1 MGMKRTWLPY
11 LILTAVI
18 AVLTLFFGLQ
28 YRWMRE
34 ASEAERERM
43 QRRAEADTKA
53 FADDFNREIQS
64 IYFNFQLNAE
74 VLKSGDL
81 TELNERYAFWLV
93 KTAYPELVREIIY
106 LPADASAPPRRYD
119 GSAGKFTEF
128 AADDRLG
135 RIRERIASPAMRP
148 MPILDDL
155 DTLVMPV
162 HAFERQIQRIV
173 VDRIPRVA
181 AIGRTVELPEQEPK
195 NEGHMVVR
203 LERSVIT
210 GKILPELAAKHFPSG
225 DYRVAIADKN
235 GSPIFGNVDP
245 AAETDASAGLYDLRP
260 NTMIF
265 FANRELDLPRR
276 MAAPANV
283 IVDQRIESSTMT
295 TSPSPARER
304 DSTFTFEMRSN
315 DGVRQRSAV
324 IATPA
329 DEQPWKLNVT
339 HASGSIGD
347 YIRSE
352 ERKNLAIGAG
362 IYLLLVGSILAI
374 TISANRARTFAQKQ
388 VDFVS
393 SVSHEFRTPLAVI
406 YSAGE
411 NLADGVARSD
421 DQVARYGELIKGEG
435 RKLTGMVEQI
445 LEFAGARSGKRRYNF
460 VPADVGEI
468 VRDVVTECRG
478 AIDGLPAEI
487 EIEVAAALPMI
498 NADRTALSL
507 AIQNLINNAVKY
519 SNGTPRIEVAAVN
532 GNGRVAISVKDHG
545 IGIAEK
551 DLKKIFE
558 PFFRARQVVDS
569 QISGNGLGLS
579 LVKEIVAA
587 HGGSVEVES
596 VPGKGSTFTIS
607 LLAAAE
613 KQ

>member
-1 MGMKRTWLPY
+1 MKRSWLPY

-18 AVLTLFFGLQ
+18 AVLTLFFGMQ

-43 QRRAEADTKA
+43 ERRVAADTKA

-64 IYFNFQLNAE
+64 VYFNLQLNAE

-81 TELNERYAFWLV
+81 AEFNERYDFWRG
-93 KTAYPELVREIIY
+93 KTSYPELISEIVYIPPAADESPQRY
-106 LPADASAPPRRYD
+106 DRSAGRFVPFEADAGLGAIRSRISSADPR
-119 GSAGKFTEF
+119 
-128 AADDRLG
+128 
-135 RIRERIASPAMRP
+135 
-148 MPILDDL
+148 PIPVLDDL
-155 DTLVMPV
+155 DALVMPIV
-162 HAFERQIQRIV
+162 SGERHFQRIV
-173 VDRIPRVA
+173 VDRVPRVA
-181 AIGRTVELPEQEPK
+181 VTGRTIGVPEQPVK
-195 NEGHMVVR
+195 NEGHIVIR
-203 LERSVIT
+203 LNRKVMTERMF
-210 GKILPELAAKHFPSG
+210 PELAAKHFSSG
-225 DYRVAIADKN
+225 EYRLSVAGKGGSIVYGEN
-235 GSPIFGNVDP
+235 GGEPDG
-245 AAETDASAGLYDLRP
+245 SAGLYDLRP

-265 FANRELDLPRR
+265 FANREMDLPRR
-276 MAAPANV
+276 TAAPANV
-283 IVDQRIESSTMT
+283 IVDQRIESTTVT

-304 DSTFTFEMRSN
+304 DNTFTFEMRST
-315 DGVRQRSAV
+315 DGTRQRSAV

-329 DEQPWKLNVT
+329 DEQPWTLNVT

-347 YIRSE
+347 YIRGE

-411 NLADGVARSD
+411 NLADGVTRSD
-421 DQVARYGELIKGEG
+421 EQVARYGELIKGEG
-435 RKLTGMVEQI
+435 RKLSGMVEQI
-445 LEFAGARSGKRRYNF
+445 LEFAGARSGRRRYNF
-460 VPADVGEI
+460 AELEAGAVIRSAVE
-468 VRDVVTECRG
+468 ECRG
-478 AIDGLPAEI
+478 VIDASSA
-487 EIEVAAALPMI
+487 EVAVDVAPSLPII
-498 NADRTALSL
+498 NADSAALSL

-519 SNGTPRIEVAAVN
+519 SSGTPRLEIRAAN
-532 GNGRVAISVKDHG
+532 GNGRVSIAVKDHG

-551 DLKKIFE
+551 DRTKIFE
-558 PFFRARQVVDS
+558 PFFRSREVVDS
-569 QISGNGLGLS
+569 QISGNGLGLP

-607 LLAAAE
+607 LPAAAR

>member
-1 MGMKRTWLPY
+1 MKRSWLPY

-43 QRRAEADTKA
+43 QRRVAADTKA

-64 IYFNFQLNAE
+64 VYFNLQLNAE

-81 TELNERYAFWLV
+81 AEFNDRYDFWRG
-93 KTAYPELVREIIY
+93 KTAYPELLRDIVY
-106 LPADASAPPRRYD
+106 LPPAADESPQRYD
-119 GSAGKFTEF
+119 RSAGSF
-128 AADDRLG
+128 APFEADSGFGTIKD
-135 RIRERIASPAMRP
+135 RIASGAPRP
-148 MPILDDL
+148 VPVLDDL
-155 DTLVMPV
+155 DALIMPIV
-162 HAFERQIQRIV
+162 SGERHFQRIV
-173 VDRIPRVA
+173 VDRVPRVA
-181 AIGRTVELPEQEPK
+181 VTGKTIEVPEQPLN
-195 NEGHMVVR
+195 NEGHIVIR
-203 LERSVIT
+203 LNRKVMTERM
-210 GKILPELAAKHFPSG
+210 LPELAAKHFSSG
-225 DYRVAIADKN
+225 EYRLSVAGKGGSIVYGEN
-235 GSPIFGNVDP
+235 GGEPDG
-245 AAETDASAGLYDLRP
+245 SAGLYDLRP

-265 FANRELDLPRR
+265 FANREMDLPSRS
-276 MAAPANV
+276 AAPANV
-283 IVDQRIESSTMT
+283 IVDQRIEST
-295 TSPSPARER
+295 TVTNSPSPARER
-304 DSTFTFEMRSN
+304 DNTFTFEMRST

-329 DEQPWKLNVT
+329 DEQPWTLKVT

-362 IYLLLVGSILAI
+362 IYSLLVGSILAI

-411 NLADGVARSD
+411 NLADGIARSD

-460 VPADVGEI
+460 VPADAGEI
-468 VRDVVTECRG
+468 VREVVNECRG
-478 AIDGLPAEI
+478 AIEGSPAEI
-487 EIEVAAALPMI
+487 EIDIAGNLPKI
-498 NADRTALSL
+498 NADSAALSL
-507 AIQNLINNAVKY
+507 AIQNLVNNAVKY
-519 SNGTPRIEVAAVN
+519 SSGTPRLEIRGTN
-532 GNGRVAISVKDHG
+532 GNGRVSIAVKDHG

-551 DLKKIFE
+551 DVKKIFE
-558 PFFRARQVVDS
+558 PFFRSREVVDS

-607 LLAAAE
+607 LPAE
-613 KQ
+613 ARKQ

>member
-1 MGMKRTWLPY
+1 MKRSWLPY

-34 ASEAERERM
+34 ASAAERERM
-43 QRRAEADTKA
+43 QRRVAADAKA

-64 IYFNFQLNAE
+64 IYFNLQFNAE

-81 TELNERYAFWLV
+81 AELNERYDFWKE
-93 KTAYPELVREIIY
+93 KTAYPELISDIVY
-106 LPADASAPPRRYD
+106 LPPAADKAPQRYDRSEGRFVPFEADAGLGVVKSRISSADPR
-119 GSAGKFTEF
+119 
-128 AADDRLG
+128 
-135 RIRERIASPAMRP
+135 PVP
-148 MPILDDL
+148 VLDDL
-155 DTLVMPV
+155 DALVMPV
-162 HAFERQIQRIV
+162 VSGERHFQRIV
-173 VDRIPRVA
+173 VDRVPRVA
-181 AIGRTVELPEQEPK
+181 VTGRTIEVPEQTVK
-195 NEGHMVVR
+195 NEGHIVIR
-203 LERSVIT
+203 LNRSVIT
-210 GKILPELAAKHFPSG
+210 ERMIPELAAKHFPSG
-225 DYRVAIADKN
+225 DYRLSVAGRGGLTVYGDS
-235 GSPIFGNVDP
+235 GGEPDG
-245 AAETDASAGLYDLRP
+245 SAGLYDLRP

-276 MAAPANV
+276 TAAPANV
-283 IVDQRIESSTMT
+283 IVDQRIESTTMT
-295 TSPSPARER
+295 TSPSPAPGRAN
-304 DSTFTFEMRSN
+304 TFTFEMRST

-329 DEQPWKLNVT
+329 DEQPWTLKVT

-347 YIRSE
+347 YILSE

-421 DQVARYGELIKGEG
+421 DQVTRYGELIKGEG

-460 VPADVGEI
+460 AEMEAGAVIRSAVE
-468 VRDVVTECRG
+468 ECRG
-478 AIDGLPAEI
+478 VIDASSAEVTVDV
-487 EIEVAAALPMI
+487 EPGLPMI
-498 NADRTALSL
+498 NADSAALSL

-519 SNGTPRIEVAAVN
+519 SAGTPHLVVTAAN

-551 DLKKIFE
+551 DIKKIFE
-558 PFFRARQVVDS
+558 PFFRARSVVDS

-579 LVKEIVAA
+579 LVREIVAA
-587 HGGSVEVES
+587 HGGSVESES
-596 VPGKGSTFTIS
+596 EPGSGSTFTIS
-607 LLAAAE
+607 LPAAAR

>member
-1 MGMKRTWLPY
+1 MKRSWLPY

-43 QRRAEADTKA
+43 QRRVAADTKA
-53 FADDFNREIQS
+53 FAEDFNREIQS
-64 IYFNFQLNAE
+64 IYFNVQLNAE

-81 TELNERYAFWLV
+81 TELNERYDFWRG
-93 KTAYPELVREIIY
+93 KTAYPELINDIVYVPPATDETPQRYDRSAGRFVPFE
-106 LPADASAPPRRYD
+106 ADAGLGAIR
-119 GSAGKFTEF
+119 
-128 AADDRLG
+128 G
-135 RIRERIASPAMRP
+135 RISSADPRP
-148 MPILDDL
+148 LPVLDDL
-155 DTLVMPV
+155 DALVMPV
-162 HAFERQIQRIV
+162 VSGERHFQRIV
-173 VDRIPRVA
+173 VDRVPRVA
-181 AIGRTVELPEQEPK
+181 VTGRTIEVPEQPVK
-195 NEGHMVVR
+195 NEGHIVIR
-203 LERSVIT
+203 LNRQVMTERMF
-210 GKILPELAAKHFPSG
+210 PDLAAKYFPSG
-225 DYRVAIADKN
+225 DYRLSVAGKGGSIVYGDN
-235 GSPIFGNVDP
+235 G
-245 AAETDASAGLYDLRP
+245 AEPDGSAGLYDLRP

-283 IVDQRIESSTMT
+283 IVDQQIEST
-295 TSPSPARER
+295 TVTTPASPARER

-421 DQVARYGELIKGEG
+421 DQVTRYGELIKGEG
-435 RKLTGMVEQI
+435 RKLSGMVEQI

-460 VPADVGEI
+460 AELEAGAVIRSAVE
-468 VRDVVTECRG
+468 ECRG
-478 AIDGLPAEI
+478 VIDASSA
-487 EIEVAAALPMI
+487 EVAVDVAPGLPMI
-498 NADRTALSL
+498 NADSSALSL
-507 AIQNLINNAVKY
+507 AIQNLVNNAVKY
-519 SNGTPRIEVAAVN
+519 SSGTPRIEVAAAN
-532 GNGRVAISVKDHG
+532 GNGRVEVSVKDHG

-551 DLKKIFE
+551 DVKKIFE
-558 PFFRARQVVDS
+558 PFFRSREVVDS

-587 HGGSVEVES
+587 HGGSVDVES
-596 VPGKGSTFTIS
+596 VPGNGSTFTIS
-607 LLAAAE
+607 LPAAAR